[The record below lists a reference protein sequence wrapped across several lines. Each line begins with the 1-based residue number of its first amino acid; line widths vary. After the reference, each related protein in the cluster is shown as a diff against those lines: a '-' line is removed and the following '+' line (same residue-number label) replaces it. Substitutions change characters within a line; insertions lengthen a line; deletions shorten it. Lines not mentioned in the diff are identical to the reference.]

1 MIRGK
6 CILNQI
12 DDLIKVVNQIKKLVR
27 EDKKKMFRIIEIQNR
42 FTN

>member
-27 EDKKKMFRIIEIQNR
+27 EDKQKMFRIIEIQNR